1 MTNGI
6 ATNLQLQEVENGR
19 IELFDLTLPDGTVKN
34 FIGTLEA
41 DYTTVHF
48 RDSKSPYTLREY
60 SALPIMIDGLDITTD
75 GAMGR
80 PSLTMANI
88 GTFLTNE
95 LSPYSFK
102 DLIGQKI
109 VRRQTLK
116 QYLYE
121 PTDTNTTAVP
131 PVEFQQSSFRIDRI
145 SAENNLMI
153 EFSLAVAYDLE
164 NIVLPRRSI
173 IGKYCTWIYQGE
185 ELNKTGGC
193 TWDSSSKLDY
203 TYVTGTDTQNPKT
216 SNFYFTA
223 DDNPI
228 VSQSWLTTNATA
240 WSSSSSYTTNS
251 YVYKDD
257 VNFNFSALQTNGLA
271 DKRRKYYVSSFGTSG
286 SPQSGN
292 TPTVTSSFW
301 KQAFPYVVY
310 NSGDTYSTNEHVRFT
325 ITVLKPIEITGGV
338 DTVWK
343 ALGEGT
349 LPAPASISVFW
360 TRGDICGK
368 RLASCKCRYQV
379 IPAEEDADNSAPAG
393 TFNTTQV
400 LQFGGFPGTARFT

>member
-48 RDSKSPYTLREY
+48 RDSDSPYTLREY
-60 SALPIMIDGLDITTD
+60 TALPVMIDGLEITSD

-80 PSLTMANI
+80 PTLSIANI

-109 VRRQTLK
+109 TRRQTLK
-116 QYLYE
+116 QYLYS
-121 PTDTNTTAVP
+121 PTPSSVVP
-131 PVEFQQSSFRIDRI
+131 PVEFQRSSFRIDRI
-145 SAENNLMI
+145 TAENNLMI

-164 NIVLPRRSI
+164 NILLPRRSI

-193 TWDSSSKLDY
+193 TWDSSSKLGY
-203 TYVTGTDTQNPKT
+203 TQVTGTDTQNPRT
-216 SNFYFTA
+216 SNFYFTV

-228 VSQSWLTTNATA
+228 VLQSGLTSNATA
-240 WSSSSSYTTNS
+240 WSNSASYTTNS

-257 VNFNFSALQTNGLA
+257 TGFTFSALQANGLA
-271 DKRRKYYVSSFGTSG
+271 PKERKYYVSSFGTSG
-286 SPQSGN
+286 SPQTGN

-310 NSGDTYSTNEHVRFT
+310 NASHTYSINEHVRKT

-343 ALGEGT
+343 ALASGLSNQT
-349 LPAPASISVFW
+349 PASVSVFW

-379 IPAEEDADNSAPAG
+379 IPAEENVDNSAPAG
-393 TFNTTQV
+393 AFNTTQV
-400 LQFGGFPGTARFT
+400 LQFGGFPGTAKFT

>member
-48 RDSKSPYTLREY
+48 RDSDSPYTLREY
-60 SALPIMIDGLDITTD
+60 TALPVMIDGLEITSD

-80 PSLTMANI
+80 PTLSIANI

-109 VRRQTLK
+109 TRRQTLK
-116 QYLYE
+116 QYLYS
-121 PTDTNTTAVP
+121 PTPSSVVP
-131 PVEFQQSSFRIDRI
+131 PVEFQRSSFRIDRI
-145 SAENNLMI
+145 TAENNLMI

-164 NIVLPRRSI
+164 NILLPRRSI

-193 TWDSSSKLDY
+193 TWDSSSKLGY
-203 TYVTGTDTQNPKT
+203 TQVTGTDTQNPRT
-216 SNFYFTA
+216 SNFYFTV

-228 VSQSWLTTNATA
+228 VLLC
-240 WSSSSSYTTNS
+240 Y
-251 YVYKDD
+251 
-257 VNFNFSALQTNGLA
+257 
-271 DKRRKYYVSSFGTSG
+271 
-286 SPQSGN
+286 
-292 TPTVTSSFW
+292 
-301 KQAFPYVVY
+301 
-310 NSGDTYSTNEHVRFT
+310 
-325 ITVLKPIEITGGV
+325 
-338 DTVWK
+338 
-343 ALGEGT
+343 ALGNAIGT
-349 LPAPASISVFW
+349 WFTVRKMRIDNENKDS
-360 TRGDICGK
+360 
-368 RLASCKCRYQV
+368 QV
-379 IPAEEDADNSAPAG
+379 
-393 TFNTTQV
+393 
-400 LQFGGFPGTARFT
+400 